1 LLFLYIMKQA
11 TNSAVRF
18 STYTFLTEEYDS
30 RFLHPTSNYSNSAS
44 PTSSS
49 PSRPSGITFFL
60 GALSGVVTVYASQPF
75 E

>member
-1 LLFLYIMKQA
+1 MKQA

-30 RFLHPTSNYSNSAS
+30 RFLHPAS
-44 PTSSS
+44 TPLTTAS